1 MRYGRT
7 TLSKFLIE
15 QARGDATLGDLAA
28 LLIDVA
34 AAVKSISAMVSKGAL
49 GGYLGSLETQNVQGE
64 TQKKLDVL
72 TNEAVLSNCDWGGL
86 VAGMVSEE
94 MDLPYVI
101 PSATPIDWP
110 RGGYL
115 LAFDPLDG
123 SSNIDVNVSVGTIF
137 SVLRHAGNG
146 APDAQSFLRPG
157 HEQLAAGYALYG
169 PSTMLVLSVGRGTH
183 GFTLDRETGNFI
195 LTHPDLLIP
204 PDTSEFAI
212 NVSNERFWEPP
223 IQRYVT
229 ECKAGRSGVRERD
242 FNMRWIASM
251 VAEVHRI
258 LMRGGV
264 FMYPRFTRDPVR
276 SGRLRLLYEANPMA
290 LLIEQ
295 AGGAASTGRG
305 RLLEVEPESIH
316 QRVPVVLGSRHEV
329 ERIERYHQEFDCGD
343 DQPYVSPLFNERSL
357 YRQEVS

>member
-1 MRYGRT
+1 MHMRYGRT

-15 QARGDATLGDLAA
+15 QTRGDATQGDLAA

-34 AAVKSISAMVSKGAL
+34 AAVKTISAMVSKGAL
-49 GGYLGSLETQNVQGE
+49 GGYLGSLDVQNVQGE

-72 TNEAVLSNCDWGGL
+72 TNEAMLANCDWGGL

-94 MDLPYVI
+94 LEEPYAI
-101 PSATPIDWP
+101 PGEYP
-110 RGGYL
+110 RGNYL

-137 SVLRHAGNG
+137 SVLRHTSKA
-146 APDAQSFLRPG
+146 APDAVSFLRPG
-157 HEQLAAGYALYG
+157 CEQLAAGYALYG
-169 PSTMLVLSVGRGTH
+169 PSTMLVLTVGRGTH
-183 GFTLDRETGNFI
+183 GFTLDREIGNFI
-195 LTHPDLLIP
+195 LTHPDLTIP
-204 PDTSEFAI
+204 ADTGEFAI

-223 IQRYVT
+223 IQRYVA
-229 ECKAGRSGVRERD
+229 ECKAGRSGIRERD

-264 FMYPRFTRDPVR
+264 FMYPCFTKDPVR

-290 LLIEQ
+290 MLIEQ
-295 AGGAASTGRG
+295 AGGAASTGRS
-305 RLLEVEPESIH
+305 RLLDVAPNGIH
-316 QRVPVVLGSRHEV
+316 QRVPVVLGSSNEV
-329 ERIERYHQEFDCGD
+329 GRIERYHQEFDCGE

-357 YRQEVS
+357 YRQEAT